1 MEEVEADVLGTL
13 RVAAERTIVQRNV
26 IRRAAKLPQLDVDRE
41 LAREVAVL
49 TRRAQR
55 EAASIFADDLRRIHR
70 DTLTEYQTTHDP
82 QFGKSVMSHMILM
95 RIVNQ
100 RQQNFLKKVREPNQS
115 GSTNSLS
122 AGGNA

>member
-26 IRRAAKLPQLDVDRE
+26 IRRNAKLPQLDVDHE

-55 EAASIFADDLRRIHR
+55 EAASIFADDLRRIHH
-70 DTLTEYQTTHDP
+70 DTLTEYQTTHGP
-82 QFGKSVMSHMILM
+82 QFGKSVMSHMILT
-95 RIVNQ
+95 RLVEQ
-100 RQQNFLKKVREPNQS
+100 RQQDFLKKLKRKNQT
-115 GSTNSLS
+115 GSTNSS
-122 AGGNA
+122 PIAGEP

>member
-1 MEEVEADVLGTL
+1 MEKVEADVLAAM
-13 RVAAERTIVQRNV
+13 RAAERTIVQRNV
-26 IRRAAKLPQLDVDRE
+26 IRHAAKLPQLDVDHE

-70 DTLTEYQTTHDP
+70 DTLTEYQTTHGP

-95 RIVNQ
+95 RLVEQ
-100 RQQNFLKKVREPNQS
+100 RQQDFLGTRLNQS
-115 GSTNSLS
+115 QYATMV
-122 AGGNA
+122 AMVRVAK

>member
-26 IRRAAKLPQLDVDRE
+26 IRRNAKLPQLDVDHE

-55 EAASIFADDLRRIHR
+55 EAASIFADDLRRIHH
-70 DTLTEYQTTHDP
+70 DTLTEYQTTHGP
-82 QFGKSVMSHMILM
+82 QFGKSIPPACPW
-95 RIVNQ
+95 
-100 RQQNFLKKVREPNQS
+100 FL
-115 GSTNSLS
+115 SLS
-122 AGGNA
+122 AAPSCPPPLGCIFQK